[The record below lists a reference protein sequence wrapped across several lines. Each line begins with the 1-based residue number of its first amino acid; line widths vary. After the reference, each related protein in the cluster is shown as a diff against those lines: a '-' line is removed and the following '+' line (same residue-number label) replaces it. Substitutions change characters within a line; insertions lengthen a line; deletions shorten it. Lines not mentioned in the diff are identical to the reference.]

1 MARMPLRTRVF
12 TAALDRFGHHG
23 IETLDLAGIV
33 RERAVVH
40 PTTWPFSS
48 VTGPMPGDVRIV
60 DTSFTA
66 RDGATVPV
74 RVYSP
79 ERAPRTS
86 PAVVFFHGGG
96 WVLGSTRRY
105 DPLCSAMASEV
116 PAVVVNVDYRMA
128 PEHRAPQAVLDCVD
142 SLRWVGADA
151 ANLGIDAHR
160 MAVSGD
166 SAGGNLAA
174 VAAQVLRD
182 EGGPALVHQAL
193 IYPSTDA
200 TSSFPSVGEHAD
212 GRVLT
217 KRSIDAFLDHYLSGS
232 GLAKDDPLV
241 SPLWATDHSGLP
253 PVLVQTADLDPLRD
267 EGLAYAEALRRAGVP
282 VRVTNYLGV
291 PHGFASFP
299 GATTCGFQ
307 ARAELFSELRRHL
320 HG

>member
-33 RERAVVH
+33 RERALVH
-40 PTTWPFSS
+40 PTTRPFSW
-48 VTGPMPGDVRIV
+48 VTGPLADDVRIA
-60 DTSFTA
+60 DTSFVA
-66 RDGATVPV
+66 RDGATVAV
-74 RVYSP
+74 RVYRP
-79 ERAPRTS
+79 ERAPHPS

-96 WVLGSTRRY
+96 WVLGSTHRY

-142 SLRWVGADA
+142 ALRWVGAEA
-151 ANLGIDAHR
+151 SGLGIDVR
-160 MAVSGD
+160 RLAVCGD

-174 VAAQVLRD
+174 VATHVLRD
-182 EGGPALVHQAL
+182 DGGPRLVHQAL
-193 IYPSTDA
+193 IYPATDA
-200 TSSFPSVGEHAD
+200 TSSFPSVREHAD

-217 KRSIDAFLDHYLSGS
+217 RRSIDAFVDHYLAGS
-232 GLAKDDPLV
+232 GLAKGDPLV

-253 PVLVQTADLDPLRD
+253 PALVQTADLDPLRD
-267 EGLAYAEALRRAGVP
+267 EGVAYAEALRRAGVP
-282 VRVTNYLGV
+282 VRSTTYLGV

-307 ARAELFSELRRHL
+307 AREELFSELRRHL